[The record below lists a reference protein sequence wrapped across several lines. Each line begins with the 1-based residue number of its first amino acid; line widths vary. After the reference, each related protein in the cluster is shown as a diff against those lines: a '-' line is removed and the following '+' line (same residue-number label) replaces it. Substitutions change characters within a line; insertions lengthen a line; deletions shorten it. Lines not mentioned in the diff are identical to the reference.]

1 MEFKFTD
8 PAAEFRDG
16 LAVIRTYHDNLLATG
31 ERLLKLSFKLS
42 HHGISEAAAIE
53 AVDLHQHYT
62 RANTLH
68 HADEEQCLFP
78 MLLGQELVLDGMIER
93 LVLDH
98 EEIEQWWS
106 ELAGLLASPENI
118 TDFDRLVEVA
128 FQFERLQREH
138 LTRENE
144 DFLPRIEPQLDYPL
158 RHQLAQKMVAL
169 RNLPKVAGQAE
180 NLENCC

>member
-1 MEFKFTD
+1 MEFKYSD
-8 PAAEFRDG
+8 PVSDFADG
-16 LAVIRTYHDNLLATG
+16 LQVIRLYHQNLLETG
-31 ERLLKLSFKLS
+31 ERLLQFAFKVN
-42 HHGISEAAAIE
+42 HNGMSEAKANT

-78 MLLGQELVLDGMIER
+78 LLLDRDLVMDGMIER
-93 LVLDH
+93 LTLDH

-106 ELAGLLASPENI
+106 ELAAFLAAPEKI
-118 TDFDRLVEVA
+118 TDCDRLVEVA

-144 DFLPRIEPQLDYPL
+144 DFLPRVEE
-158 RHQLAQKMVAL
+158 AL
-169 RNLPKVAGQAE
+169 NVFHRQQAGQGMAR
-180 NLENCC
+180 LRGVSAAA